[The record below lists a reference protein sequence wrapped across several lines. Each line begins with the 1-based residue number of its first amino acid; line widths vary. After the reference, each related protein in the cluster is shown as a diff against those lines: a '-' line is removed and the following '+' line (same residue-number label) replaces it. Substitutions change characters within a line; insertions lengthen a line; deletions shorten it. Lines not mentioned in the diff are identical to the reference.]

1 MISFELFYETFLRWT
16 FLDTVGRP
24 PWGRYVM
31 AVLMP
36 YVQDKEISNEED
48 IDKAGKLFYAR
59 YVTK

>member
-1 MISFELFYETFLRWT
+1 
-16 FLDTVGRP
+16 
-24 PWGRYVM
+24 M